1 MNHPDP
7 RAISA
12 AEKAAEHF
20 ANGSD
25 ANFKTA
31 HKTGFHAGVAWR
43 DAAGPP
49 ESPAEEDDTPPCLP
63 GKKAGTFVGKF
74 VPEPVSPASS
84 CDEGAA
90 PPPEWG
96 FANKAAA
103 LPRLFVHEPWA
114 SQSPSAS
121 TFERPNG
128 CKFCHEYLSVIEC
141 NAALA
146 EAKQQGRA
154 EAFLEVAELAKQD
167 PERYSTVQFFAEVR
181 ALQCCPTPSK
191 GDVDG

>member
-31 HKTGFHAGVAWR
+31 HKAGFHAGVAWR
-43 DAAGPP
+43 HAAGPP
-49 ESPAEEDDTPPCLP
+49 ESP
-63 GKKAGTFVGKF
+63 
-74 VPEPVSPASS
+74 VPPAS
-84 CDEGAA
+84 
-90 PPPEWG
+90 PPPEGG